1 MAGVTVAAA
10 TGRMKWS
17 TDMHRRRQVKTALVS
32 RSISSVL
39 FGLTATAF
47 LFSSDVRAA
56 PEAPAPLPPAV
67 CDSAAAEVGR
77 AYRISRGAS
86 APADADKPGAT
97 DVELGDEIAVEVKRF
112 SRLKPCI
119 TQAKPLMLFLDG
131 RPVKSLKPPPPPLM
145 DRTGEIAT
153 FRTKLTIEPRE
164 TLAAIVARARAEPTG
179 LLVSVGLDEQPA
191 IRSEVKLQ
199 LNPLPTGWGIAWLI
213 IFLALIA
220 AFLWCVG
227 RSNIIRDGQP
237 EPGALDWRG
246 PYSLARTQAAWW
258 FFVVLAAYLFIGLV
272 TGDFSNSFN
281 STALTLLAIGAGT
294 ALGSA
299 AINVA
304 KTSDKA
310 ALEEQRARETATQDV
325 TKLKDEADILQRKAD
340 AEPIKS
346 ANKLTLVAEVAAAET
361 RLSVAKSDRAKLLNQ
376 SEGFFRDIVSDA
388 NGVSFHRFQVVAWTV
403 VLTAVFVKDVGSG
416 LAMPD
421 FNATLLG
428 LQGLSAATFLGLKT
442 TEPTIPKK

>member
-1 MAGVTVAAA
+1 
-10 TGRMKWS
+10 
-17 TDMHRRRQVKTALVS
+17 
-32 RSISSVL
+32 
-39 FGLTATAF
+39 
-47 LFSSDVRAA
+47 
-56 PEAPAPLPPAV
+56 LPPAV
-67 CDSAAAEVGR
+67 CDSAVAEVGR

-119 TQAKPLMLFLDG
+119 TLAKPLMLFLDG
-131 RPVKSLKPPPPPLM
+131 RSVGSLTEPPQIDPTT
-145 DRTGEIAT
+145 DIAK
-153 FRTKLTIEPRE
+153 FRARLTIESRK
-164 TLAAIVARARAEPTG
+164 TLAAIVERARAEPTG
-179 LLVSVGLDEQPA
+179 LLMSVGLHEQPA
-191 IRSEVKLQ
+191 IRSDAKLQ
-199 LNPLPTGWGIAWLI
+199 LNPLPTGWGIAWLVI
-213 IFLALIA
+213 FLIFLA
-220 AFLWCVG
+220 AFVWCVD

-237 EPGALDWRG
+237 VPGALDWRG

-272 TGDFSNSFN
+272 TGDFNNSLN

-325 TKLKDEADILQRKAD
+325 TKLKGETATLQRQAD
-340 AEPIKS
+340 AETADS
-346 ANKLTLVAEVAAAET
+346 TRKLTLVAEVAAAET
-361 RLSVAKSDRAKLLNQ
+361 RLSAAESDRAKLLNQ

-388 NGVSFHRFQVVAWTV
+388 NGVSFHRFQVVVWTV
-403 VLTAVFVKDVGSG
+403 VLTVVFVKDVVSG
-416 LAMPD
+416 LAMPE